1 MAAVPE
7 ELLEVL
13 PVLLWTEEEVLLWED
28 PLPTWELRELE
39 EAEDEEL
46 LDTLAVLLCEDPE
59 ELLTLEEDELLEA
72 EAELME
78 LEEEDELR
86 AEELFE
92 VLLELPEELLA

>member
-1 MAAVPE
+1 M
-7 ELLEVL
+7 
-13 PVLLWTEEEVLLWED
+13 LLWED

-59 ELLTLEEDELLEA
+59 ELLTLEEDELLE
-72 EAELME
+72 LD
-78 LEEEDELR
+78 EEDELR